1 MEQDNKI
8 EEKDS
13 SSELSR
19 QEQEV
24 LKDLESE
31 GVEISTDVTK
41 VLESLTE
48 EQRKVIVGALY
59 AVEESASFRGPLP
72 PPEMLKGY
80 ESVLPGA
87 SERILVMAEK
97 QQEHRMYIE
106 KTIVDRQTKQSGN
119 GQKWGGTLT
128 ILFGFIALALGYTG
142 HDFLAGTIATTTII
156 SLVIV
161 FVLRKIPEGRDK
173 KKKDNIVEEDA

>member
-1 MEQDNKI
+1 MNQDNKI
-8 EEKDS
+8 GEKEAS
-13 SSELSR
+13 SDLSR

-48 EQRKVIVGALY
+48 EQRKVIIGALY
-59 AVEESASFRGPLP
+59 AVEESSSFRGPLP

-80 ESVLPGA
+80 ESVLKGA
-87 SERILVMAEK
+87 SERIFAMAEK
-97 QQEHRMYIE
+97 QQEHRMHIE
-106 KTIVDRQTKQSGN
+106 KTIVDRQTEQSGN
-119 GQKWGGTLT
+119 GQIWGGALT
-128 ILFGFIALALGYTG
+128 VLFGMITCFLGYTG
-142 HDFLAGTIATTTII
+142 HDGLAGTIGTTTII

-161 FVLRKIPEGRDK
+161 FVLRKVPEGNK
-173 KKKDNIVEEDA
+173 KKKR